1 MIGSPTLVKVDRI
14 QVPIIIE
21 GHLNLIE
28 DPSEVGGAIRIEGEA
43 TSIEGEAVPIEGVEG
58 IIEEVAETLNV
69 EIIRIE
75 VHWDNVAVGAGV
87 RILDQVDQHIAIKSS
102 HKMNHCLTMGL
113 GKLLE
118 FPSRLSQ
125 LTYPML
131 SWEMTRVM

>member
-87 RILDQVDQHIAIKSS
+87 RILDQVDQHIAINSS
-102 HKMNHCLTMGL
+102 HRMNHCLTMGL